1 MYYMDISKAIEEL
14 GENYYYILNKNREYK
29 DQLKD
34 IYIALKNLG
43 LEEQVNQEIEKME
56 IELSEV
62 PF

>member
-14 GENYYYILNKNREYK
+14 GENYYYLLNQNKKYK

-34 IYIALKNLG
+34 IYIALKRLG

>member
-14 GENYYYILNKNREYK
+14 GENYYYLLNQNKKYK

-34 IYIALKNLG
+34 IYIALKRLG
-43 LEEQVNQEIEKME
+43 LEDQVNQEIEKIE